1 MAGNRKIG
9 ISDINIY
16 IPRPKLELD
25 VLIRRRSEN
34 NPRLARH
41 LDRALR
47 VTGQKTIRFTEVWED
62 SATLAAQ
69 AAYGLLKN
77 KDPLALGKLRH
88 LVVGTESGLDH
99 SKPLSAFV
107 QGMLQRSGLEIP
119 ESLSSFQ
126 VQHACAGA
134 TLSLLSVGSLLAMS
148 NRPAESG
155 LVIATDVAHY
165 ETETTAEVTQGAG
178 SVALLLES
186 APRLLELDLST
197 IGMCSRDVDDFF
209 RPLGSA
215 TAKVKGR
222 YSMEQYWANLE
233 EAFLDHAR
241 RIGGQPSEVLE
252 STDFFVLHTPF
263 HNMPESAMN
272 VLLKRHLNLEEEQ
285 ARAFLDKRGFF
296 TGVAPLARV
305 GNIYSGSMYFFLAS
319 LLNDRFNEMGEKI
332 AGRRM
337 LLASYGSGNTMI
349 VYSARVAEGA
359 PEVIRRWD
367 FDRIFRSARDAEF
380 SEYLRWTEGVHDRSA
395 YENLLKD
402 VAVPAESFYLSGIRE
417 DGYREYAFAADLRDW
432 ISQREAPVDMRRRV
446 PILR

>member
-1 MAGNRKIG
+1 MMGSKKIG

-16 IPRPKLELD
+16 VPRQKLELEK
-25 VLIRRRSEN
+25 LIKKRSED

-47 VTGQKTIRFTEVWED
+47 VTGQKTIRFTDVWED
-62 SATLAAQ
+62 SATMAAQ
-69 AAYGLLKN
+69 AAHGLLKS
-77 KDPLALGKLRH
+77 KDPVILSNLRH

-134 TLSLLSVGSLLAMS
+134 TLSLISVGGLLGIS
-148 NRPAESG
+148 NRSAESG
-155 LVIATDVAHY
+155 MVIATDVAHY

-178 SVALLLES
+178 SVALLVET

-197 IGMCSRDVDDFF
+197 IGLCSRDVDDFF

-233 EAFLDHAR
+233 EAFLDHAQR
-241 RIGGQPSEVLE
+241 NGELPSEALE
-252 STDFFVLHTPF
+252 ATDFFVLHTPF
-263 HNMPESAMN
+263 RNMPESAMN
-272 VLLKRHLNLEEEQ
+272 VILRHHLNLDEEQ
-285 ARAFLDKRGFF
+285 IREFLEKRGFF
-296 TGVAPLARV
+296 RGVDPLARI

-319 LLNDRFNEMGEKI
+319 LLNDRFKEMGEKI
-332 AGRRM
+332 VGKRM

-349 VYSARVAEGA
+349 VYSARIAEGA
-359 PEVIRRWD
+359 PEVIRNWD
-367 FDRIFRSARDAEF
+367 FDRIFQSAQDADF
-380 SEYLRWTEGVHDRSA
+380 ADYQRWTQGVHGRDE

-402 VAVPAESFYLSGIRE
+402 VAVPPESFYLSGIRE
-417 DGYREYAFAADLRDW
+417 DGYREYAFAADVRDW
-432 ISQREAPVDMRRRV
+432 ISQREASVDMRRRL

>member
-1 MAGNRKIG
+1 MMGNRKIG

-16 IPRPKLELD
+16 VPRSKLELE
-25 VLIRRRSEN
+25 VLIKKRSED

-47 VTGQKTIRFTEVWED
+47 VTGQKTIRFTDVWED
-62 SATLAAQ
+62 PATMAAQ
-69 AAYGLLKN
+69 SAYGLLKD
-77 KDPLALGKLRH
+77 KDPVILANLRH

-107 QGMLQRSGLEIP
+107 QGMLQGSGQEIP

-134 TLSLLSVGSLLAMS
+134 TLSLISVGGLLGMS
-148 NRPAESG
+148 NRSAESG
-155 LVIATDVAHY
+155 LVIATDIAHY
-165 ETETTAEVTQGAG
+165 ETKTTAEVTQGAG
-178 SVALLLES
+178 SVALLVETS
-186 APRLLELDLST
+186 PRLLELDLST
-197 IGMCSRDVDDFF
+197 VGLCSRDVDDFF

-233 EAFLDHAR
+233 EAFLDHAQ
-241 RIGGQPSEVLE
+241 RIGELPSEALE
-252 STDFFVLHTPF
+252 ATDFFVLHTPF
-263 HNMPESAMN
+263 RNMPESAMN
-272 VLLKRHLNLEEEQ
+272 VLLRRHLNLDEEQ
-285 ARAFLDKRGFF
+285 IRAFLEKRGFYR
-296 TGVAPLARV
+296 GVDPLARI

-319 LLNDRFNEMGEKI
+319 LLNDRFKEMGDKI
-332 AGRRM
+332 VGKRM

-359 PEVIRRWD
+359 PEVIRGWE
-367 FDRIFRSARDAEF
+367 FDRIFDSAQDADF
-380 SEYLRWTEGVHDRSA
+380 AAYQRWTEGLHGREE

-402 VAVPAESFYLSGIRE
+402 VAVPPESFYLSGIRE
-417 DGYREYAFAADLRDW
+417 DGYREYAFAADVRDW
-432 ISQREAPVDMRRRV
+432 ISQREASVDMRRRV

>member
-1 MAGNRKIG
+1 MGNRKIG

-16 IPRPKLELD
+16 VPRSKLELE
-25 VLIRRRSEN
+25 VLIKKRSED

-47 VTGQKTIRFTEVWED
+47 VTGQKTIRFTDVWED
-62 SATLAAQ
+62 PATMAAQ
-69 AAYGLLKN
+69 SAYGLLKD
-77 KDPLALGKLRH
+77 KDPVILANLRH

-107 QGMLQRSGLEIP
+107 QGMLQGSGQEIP

-134 TLSLLSVGSLLAMS
+134 TLSLISVGGLLGMS
-148 NRPAESG
+148 NRSAESG
-155 LVIATDVAHY
+155 LVIATDIAHY
-165 ETETTAEVTQGAG
+165 ETKTTAEVTQGAG
-178 SVALLLES
+178 SVALLVETS
-186 APRLLELDLST
+186 PRLLELDLST
-197 IGMCSRDVDDFF
+197 VGLCSRDVDDFF

-233 EAFLDHAR
+233 EAFLDHAQ
-241 RIGGQPSEVLE
+241 RIGELPSEALE
-252 STDFFVLHTPF
+252 ATDFFVLHTPF
-263 HNMPESAMN
+263 RNMPESAMN
-272 VLLKRHLNLEEEQ
+272 VLLRRHLNLDEEQ
-285 ARAFLDKRGFF
+285 IRAFLEKRGFYR
-296 TGVAPLARV
+296 GVDPLARI

-319 LLNDRFNEMGEKI
+319 LLNDRFKEMGDKI
-332 AGRRM
+332 VGKRM

-359 PEVIRRWD
+359 PEVIRGWE
-367 FDRIFRSARDAEF
+367 FDRIFDSAQDADF
-380 SEYLRWTEGVHDRSA
+380 AAYQRWTEGLHGREE

-402 VAVPAESFYLSGIRE
+402 VAVPPESFYLSGIRE
-417 DGYREYAFAADLRDW
+417 DGYREYAFAADVRDW
-432 ISQREAPVDMRRRV
+432 ISQREASVDMRRRV

>member
-1 MAGNRKIG
+1 MMGNKKIG

-16 IPRPKLELD
+16 IPPPKLELG
-25 VLIRRRSEN
+25 VLIEKRSED

-47 VTGQKTIRFTEVWED
+47 VTGQKTIRFTDVWED
-62 SATLAAQ
+62 SATMAAQ
-69 AAYGLLKN
+69 AAYGLLKG
-77 KDPLALGKLRH
+77 KDPVTLSNLRH

-134 TLSLLSVGSLLAMS
+134 TLSLLSVGGLLGMS
-148 NRPAESG
+148 NRSAESG

-178 SVALLLES
+178 SVALLVET

-233 EAFLDHAR
+233 EAFLDHAQ
-241 RIGGQPSEVLE
+241 RIGELPSEALE
-252 STDFFVLHTPF
+252 ATDFFVLHTPF
-263 HNMPESAMN
+263 RNMPESAMN
-272 VLLKRHLNLEEEQ
+272 VLLHRHLNLDEDQIRE
-285 ARAFLDKRGFF
+285 FLEKRGFYR
-296 TGVAPLARV
+296 GVDPLARV

-319 LLNDRFNEMGEKI
+319 LLNDRFKEMGDKI
-332 AGRRM
+332 VGKRM

-349 VYSARVAEGA
+349 VYSAKVAEGA
-359 PEVIRRWD
+359 PEVIRGWD
-367 FDRIFRSARDAEF
+367 FDRIFRNARDADF
-380 SEYLRWTEGVHDRSA
+380 AAYQRWTEGVHGRGD

-402 VAVPAESFYLSGIRE
+402 VAVPPESFYLSGIRE
-417 DGYREYAFAADLRDW
+417 DGYREYAFAADVRDW
-432 ISQREAPVDMRRRV
+432 ISQREAPVDLRRRV

>member
-1 MAGNRKIG
+1 MTGNKKIG

-16 IPRPKLELD
+16 IPPPKLELG
-25 VLIRRRSEN
+25 VLIEKRSED

-47 VTGQKTIRFTEVWED
+47 VTGQKTIRFTDVWED
-62 SATLAAQ
+62 SATMAAQ
-69 AAYGLLKN
+69 AAYGLLKG
-77 KDPLALGKLRH
+77 KDPVTLSNLRH

-134 TLSLLSVGSLLAMS
+134 TVSLLSVGGLLGMS
-148 NRPAESG
+148 NRSAESG

-178 SVALLLES
+178 SVALLVET

-197 IGMCSRDVDDFF
+197 IGLCSRDVDDFF

-233 EAFLDHAR
+233 EAFLDHAQ
-241 RIGGQPSEVLE
+241 RIGELPSEALE
-252 STDFFVLHTPF
+252 ATDFFVLHTPF
-263 HNMPESAMN
+263 RNMPESAMN
-272 VLLKRHLNLEEEQ
+272 VLLRRHLNLDEGQIRE
-285 ARAFLDKRGFF
+285 FLEKRGFYR
-296 TGVAPLARV
+296 GVDPLARV

-319 LLNDRFNEMGEKI
+319 LLNDRFKEMGDKI
-332 AGRRM
+332 IGKRM

-349 VYSARVAEGA
+349 VYSAKVAEGA
-359 PEVIRRWD
+359 PEVIRGWD
-367 FDRIFRSARDAEF
+367 FDRIFRNARDADF
-380 SEYLRWTEGVHDRSA
+380 AAYQRWTEGVHGRED

-402 VAVPAESFYLSGIRE
+402 VAVPPESFYLSGIRE
-417 DGYREYAFAADLRDW
+417 DGYREYAFAADVRDW
-432 ISQREAPVDMRRRV
+432 ISQRETSGDLRRRV

>member
-1 MAGNRKIG
+1 MGNKKIG

-16 IPRPKLELD
+16 VPKCRLELD
-25 VLIRRRSEN
+25 VLIKKRSED

-47 VTGQKTIRFTEVWED
+47 VTGQKTIRFTDVWED
-62 SATLAAQ
+62 SATMAAQ
-69 AAYGLLKN
+69 SSYGLLKGR
-77 KDPLALGKLRH
+77 DPVTLANLRH

-134 TLSLLSVGSLLAMS
+134 TLSLISVGGLLGMS
-148 NRPAESG
+148 NRSAEAG
-155 LVIATDVAHY
+155 VVVATDVAHY
-165 ETETTAEVTQGAG
+165 ETDTTAEVTQGAG
-178 SVALLLES
+178 SVALLVETD
-186 APRLLELDLST
+186 PRLLELDLST
-197 IGMCSRDVDDFF
+197 IGFCSRDVDDFF
-209 RPLGSA
+209 RPLGST

-233 EAFLDHAR
+233 AAFLDHAQ
-241 RIGGQPSEVLE
+241 RIGELPSEALE
-252 STDFFVLHTPF
+252 ATDFFVLHTPF
-263 HNMPESAMN
+263 RNMPESAMN
-272 VLLKRHLNLEEEQ
+272 VLLQRHLNLDDEQ
-285 ARAFLDKRGFF
+285 IRAFLEKRGFYR
-296 TGVAPLARV
+296 GVDPLARV

-319 LLNDRFNEMGEKI
+319 LLNDRFKEMGEKI
-332 AGRRM
+332 VGKRM

-359 PEVIRRWD
+359 PEVIRSWD
-367 FDRIFRSARDAEF
+367 FDRIFRSAQDADF
-380 SEYLRWTEGVHDRSA
+380 AEYQRWAEGIHGGDE

-402 VAVPAESFYLSGIRE
+402 VAVPPESFYLSGIRE
-417 DGYREYAFAADLRDW
+417 DGYREYAFAADVRDW

-446 PILR
+446 PVLR

>member
-1 MAGNRKIG
+1 MTGNKKIG

-16 IPRPKLELD
+16 IPPPKLELG
-25 VLIRRRSEN
+25 VLIEKRSED

-47 VTGQKTIRFTEVWED
+47 VTGQKTIRFTDVWED
-62 SATLAAQ
+62 SATMAAQ
-69 AAYGLLKN
+69 AAYGLLKG
-77 KDPLALGKLRH
+77 KDPVTLSNLRH

-134 TLSLLSVGSLLAMS
+134 TLSLLSVGGLLGMS
-148 NRPAESG
+148 NRSAESG

-178 SVALLLES
+178 SVALLVETT
-186 APRLLELDLST
+186 PRLLELDLST
-197 IGMCSRDVDDFF
+197 IGLCSRDVDDFF

-233 EAFLDHAR
+233 EAFLDHAQ
-241 RIGGQPSEVLE
+241 RIGELPSEALE
-252 STDFFVLHTPF
+252 ATDFFVLHTPF
-263 HNMPESAMN
+263 RNMPESAMN
-272 VLLKRHLNLEEEQ
+272 VLLHRHLNLDEHQIRE
-285 ARAFLDKRGFF
+285 FLEKRGFYR
-296 TGVAPLARV
+296 GVDPLARV

-319 LLNDRFNEMGEKI
+319 LLNDRFKEMGDKI
-332 AGRRM
+332 VGKRM

-349 VYSARVAEGA
+349 VYSAKVAEGA
-359 PEVIRRWD
+359 PEVIRGWD
-367 FDRIFRSARDAEF
+367 FDRIFRNARDADF
-380 SEYLRWTEGVHDRSA
+380 AAYQRWTEGVHGRGD

-402 VAVPAESFYLSGIRE
+402 VAVPPESFYLSGIRE

-432 ISQREAPVDMRRRV
+432 ISQRETSVDLRRRV

>member
-1 MAGNRKIG
+1 MTGNKKIG

-16 IPRPKLELD
+16 IPPPKLELG
-25 VLIRRRSEN
+25 VLIEKRSED

-47 VTGQKTIRFTEVWED
+47 VTGQKTIRFTDVWED
-62 SATLAAQ
+62 SATMAAQ
-69 AAYGLLKN
+69 AAYGLLKG
-77 KDPLALGKLRH
+77 KDPVTLSNLRH

-134 TLSLLSVGSLLAMS
+134 TVSLLSVGGLLGMS
-148 NRPAESG
+148 NRSAESG

-178 SVALLLES
+178 SVALLVET

-197 IGMCSRDVDDFF
+197 IGLCSRDVDDFF

-233 EAFLDHAR
+233 EAFLDHAQ
-241 RIGGQPSEVLE
+241 RIGELPSEALE
-252 STDFFVLHTPF
+252 ATDFFVLHTPF
-263 HNMPESAMN
+263 RNMPESAMN
-272 VLLKRHLNLEEEQ
+272 FLLHRHLNLDEDQIRE
-285 ARAFLDKRGFF
+285 FLEKRGFYR
-296 TGVAPLARV
+296 GVDPLALV

-319 LLNDRFNEMGEKI
+319 LLNDRFKEMGDKI
-332 AGRRM
+332 IGKRM

-359 PEVIRRWD
+359 PEVIRGWD
-367 FDRIFRSARDAEF
+367 FDRIFRNARDADF
-380 SEYLRWTEGVHDRSA
+380 AAYQRWTEGVHGREG

-402 VAVPAESFYLSGIRE
+402 VAVPPESFYLSGIRE
-417 DGYREYAFAADLRDW
+417 DGYREYAFAADVRDW
-432 ISQREAPVDMRRRV
+432 ISQRETSVDLRRRV

>member
-1 MAGNRKIG
+1 MTGNKKIG

-16 IPRPKLELD
+16 IPPPKLELG
-25 VLIRRRSEN
+25 VLIEKRSED

-47 VTGQKTIRFTEVWED
+47 VTGQKTIRFTDVWED
-62 SATLAAQ
+62 SATMAAQ
-69 AAYGLLKN
+69 AAYGLLKG
-77 KDPLALGKLRH
+77 KDPVTLSNLRH

-134 TLSLLSVGSLLAMS
+134 TVSLLSVGGLLGMS
-148 NRPAESG
+148 NRSAESG

-178 SVALLLES
+178 SVALLVET

-197 IGMCSRDVDDFF
+197 IGLCSRDVDDFF

-233 EAFLDHAR
+233 EAFLDHAQ
-241 RIGGQPSEVLE
+241 RIGELPSEALE
-252 STDFFVLHTPF
+252 ATDFFVLHTPF
-263 HNMPESAMN
+263 RNMPESAMN
-272 VLLKRHLNLEEEQ
+272 VLLRRHLNLDEDQIRE
-285 ARAFLDKRGFF
+285 FLEKRGFYR
-296 TGVAPLARV
+296 GVDPLARV

-319 LLNDRFNEMGEKI
+319 LLNDRFKEMGDKI
-332 AGRRM
+332 IGKRM

-349 VYSARVAEGA
+349 VYSAKVAEGA
-359 PEVIRRWD
+359 PEVIRGWD
-367 FDRIFRSARDAEF
+367 FDRIFRNARDADF
-380 SEYLRWTEGVHDRSA
+380 AAYQRWTEGVHGREG

-402 VAVPAESFYLSGIRE
+402 VAVPPESFYLSGIRE
-417 DGYREYAFAADLRDW
+417 DGYREYAFAADVRDW
-432 ISQREAPVDMRRRV
+432 ISQRETSGDLRRRV

>member
-1 MAGNRKIG
+1 MGNRKIG

-16 IPRPKLELD
+16 VPRSKLELE
-25 VLIRRRSEN
+25 VLIKKRSED

-47 VTGQKTIRFTEVWED
+47 VTGQKTIRFTDVWED
-62 SATLAAQ
+62 SATMAAQ
-69 AAYGLLKN
+69 SAYGLLKD
-77 KDPLALGKLRH
+77 KDPVILANLRH

-107 QGMLQRSGLEIP
+107 QGMLQGSGQEIP

-134 TLSLLSVGSLLAMS
+134 TLSLISVGGLLGMS
-148 NRPAESG
+148 NRSAESG
-155 LVIATDVAHY
+155 LVIATDIAHY
-165 ETETTAEVTQGAG
+165 ETKTTAEVTQGAG
-178 SVALLLES
+178 SVALLVETS
-186 APRLLELDLST
+186 PRLLELDLST
-197 IGMCSRDVDDFF
+197 VGLCSRDVDDFF

-233 EAFLDHAR
+233 EAFLDHAQ
-241 RIGGQPSEVLE
+241 RIGELPSEALE
-252 STDFFVLHTPF
+252 ATDFFVLHTPF
-263 HNMPESAMN
+263 RNMPESAMN
-272 VLLKRHLNLEEEQ
+272 VLLRRHLNLDEEQ
-285 ARAFLDKRGFF
+285 IRAFLEKRGFYR
-296 TGVAPLARV
+296 GVDPLARI

-319 LLNDRFNEMGEKI
+319 LLNDRFKEMGDKI
-332 AGRRM
+332 VGKRM

-359 PEVIRRWD
+359 PEVIRGWE
-367 FDRIFRSARDAEF
+367 FDRIFDSAQDADF
-380 SEYLRWTEGVHDRSA
+380 AAYQRWTEGLHGREE

-402 VAVPAESFYLSGIRE
+402 VAVPPESFYLSGIRE
-417 DGYREYAFAADLRDW
+417 DGYREYAFAADVRDW
-432 ISQREAPVDMRRRV
+432 ISQREASVDMRRRV

>member
-1 MAGNRKIG
+1 MMGNKKIG

-16 IPRPKLELD
+16 IPPPKLELG
-25 VLIRRRSEN
+25 VLIEKRSED

-47 VTGQKTIRFTEVWED
+47 VTGQKTIRFTDVWED
-62 SATLAAQ
+62 SATMAAQ
-69 AAYGLLKN
+69 AAYGLLKG
-77 KDPLALGKLRH
+77 KDPVTLSNLRH

-134 TLSLLSVGSLLAMS
+134 TLSLLSVGGLLGMS
-148 NRPAESG
+148 NRSAESG

-178 SVALLLES
+178 SVALLVET

-233 EAFLDHAR
+233 EAFLDHAQ
-241 RIGGQPSEVLE
+241 RIGELPSEALE
-252 STDFFVLHTPF
+252 ATDFFVLHTPF
-263 HNMPESAMN
+263 RNMPESAMN
-272 VLLKRHLNLEEEQ
+272 VLLHRHLNLDEHQIRE
-285 ARAFLDKRGFF
+285 FLEKRGFYR
-296 TGVAPLARV
+296 GVDPLARV

-319 LLNDRFNEMGEKI
+319 LLNDRFKEMGDKI
-332 AGRRM
+332 VGKRM

-349 VYSARVAEGA
+349 VYSAKVAEGA
-359 PEVIRRWD
+359 PEVIRGWD
-367 FDRIFRSARDAEF
+367 FDRIFRNARDADF
-380 SEYLRWTEGVHDRSA
+380 AAYQRWTEGVHGRGD

-402 VAVPAESFYLSGIRE
+402 VAVPPESFYLSGIRE
-417 DGYREYAFAADLRDW
+417 DGYREYAFAADVRDW
-432 ISQREAPVDMRRRV
+432 ISQREAPVDLRRRV

>member
-1 MAGNRKIG
+1 MTGNKKIG

-16 IPRPKLELD
+16 IPPPKLELG
-25 VLIRRRSEN
+25 VLIEKRSED

-47 VTGQKTIRFTEVWED
+47 VTGQKTIRFTDVWED
-62 SATLAAQ
+62 SATMAAQ
-69 AAYGLLKN
+69 AAYGLLKG
-77 KDPLALGKLRH
+77 KDPVTLSNLRH

-134 TLSLLSVGSLLAMS
+134 TVSLLSVGGLLGMS
-148 NRPAESG
+148 NRSAESG

-165 ETETTAEVTQGAG
+165 EMETTAEVTQGAG
-178 SVALLLES
+178 SVALLVET

-197 IGMCSRDVDDFF
+197 IGLCSRDVDDFF

-233 EAFLDHAR
+233 EAFLDHAQ
-241 RIGGQPSEVLE
+241 RIGELPSEALE
-252 STDFFVLHTPF
+252 ATDFFVLHTPF
-263 HNMPESAMN
+263 RNMPESAMN
-272 VLLKRHLNLEEEQ
+272 VLLRHHLNLDEDQIRE
-285 ARAFLDKRGFF
+285 FLEKRGFYR
-296 TGVAPLARV
+296 GVDPLALV
-305 GNIYSGSMYFFLAS
+305 GNIYSGTMYFFLAS
-319 LLNDRFNEMGEKI
+319 LLNDRFKEMGDKI
-332 AGRRM
+332 IGKRM

-349 VYSARVAEGA
+349 VYSAKVAEGA
-359 PEVIRRWD
+359 PEVIRGWD
-367 FDRIFRSARDAEF
+367 FDRIFRNARDADF
-380 SEYLRWTEGVHDRSA
+380 AAYQRWTEGVHGRED

-402 VAVPAESFYLSGIRE
+402 VAVPPESFYLSGIRE
-417 DGYREYAFAADLRDW
+417 DGYREYAFAADVRDW

>member
-1 MAGNRKIG
+1 MMSNKKIG

-16 IPRPKLELD
+16 VPQAKLELD
-25 VLIRRRSEN
+25 VLIKKRSED

-47 VTGQKTIRFTEVWED
+47 VTGQKTIRFTDVWED
-62 SATLAAQ
+62 SATMAAQ
-69 AAYGLLKN
+69 AAYGLLKG
-77 KDPLALGKLRH
+77 KDPVTLSNLRH

-107 QGMLQRSGLEIP
+107 EGMLQRSGLEIP

-134 TLSLLSVGSLLAMS
+134 TLSLLSVGGMLGLS
-148 NRPAESG
+148 NRSAESG

-178 SVALLLES
+178 SVALLVET

-197 IGMCSRDVDDFF
+197 IGLCSRDVDDFF

-233 EAFLDHAR
+233 MAFLDHAQ
-241 RIGGQPSEVLE
+241 RIGELPSEALE
-252 STDFFVLHTPF
+252 ATDFFVLHTPF
-263 HNMPESAMN
+263 RNMPESAMN
-272 VLLKRHLNLEEEQ
+272 VLLRRHLNLDEDQIRE
-285 ARAFLDKRGFF
+285 FLERRGFYR
-296 TGVAPLARV
+296 GVDPLARV

-319 LLNDRFNEMGEKI
+319 LLNDRFKEMGDKI
-332 AGRRM
+332 VGKRM

-359 PEVIRRWD
+359 PEVIRDWD
-367 FDRIFRSARDAEF
+367 FDRIFRSAQDADF
-380 SEYLRWTEGVHDRSA
+380 AEYQRWTEGVHGRDD

-402 VAVPAESFYLSGIRE
+402 VAVPPESFYLSGIRE
-417 DGYREYAFAADLRDW
+417 DGYREYAFAADVRDW
-432 ISQREAPVDMRRRV
+432 ISQREASVDMRRRV

>member
-1 MAGNRKIG
+1 MTGNKKIG

-16 IPRPKLELD
+16 IPPPKLELG
-25 VLIRRRSEN
+25 VLIEKRSED

-47 VTGQKTIRFTEVWED
+47 VTGQKTIRFTDVWED
-62 SATLAAQ
+62 SATMAAQ
-69 AAYGLLKN
+69 AAYGLLKG
-77 KDPLALGKLRH
+77 KDPVTLSNLRH

-134 TLSLLSVGSLLAMS
+134 TLSLLSVGGLLGMS
-148 NRPAESG
+148 NRSAESG

-178 SVALLLES
+178 SVALLVET

-233 EAFLDHAR
+233 EAFLDHAQ
-241 RIGGQPSEVLE
+241 RIGELPSEALE
-252 STDFFVLHTPF
+252 ATDFFVLHTPF
-263 HNMPESAMN
+263 RNMPESAMN
-272 VLLKRHLNLEEEQ
+272 VLLHRHLNLDEDQ
-285 ARAFLDKRGFF
+285 IRAFLEKRGFYR
-296 TGVAPLARV
+296 GVDPLARV

-319 LLNDRFNEMGEKI
+319 LLNDRFKEMGDKI
-332 AGRRM
+332 VGKRM

-349 VYSARVAEGA
+349 VYSAKVAEGA
-359 PEVIRRWD
+359 PEVIRGWD
-367 FDRIFRSARDAEF
+367 FDRIFRNARDADF
-380 SEYLRWTEGVHDRSA
+380 AAYQRWTEGAHGRED

-402 VAVPAESFYLSGIRE
+402 VAVPPESFYLSGIRE

-432 ISQREAPVDMRRRV
+432 ISQRETSVDLRRRV

>member
-1 MAGNRKIG
+1 MTGNKKIG

-16 IPRPKLELD
+16 VPRPKLELD
-25 VLIRRRSEN
+25 ELIKKRSEH

-62 SATLAAQ
+62 SATMAAQ
-69 AAYGLLKN
+69 SAYGLLKG
-77 KDPLALGKLRH
+77 KDPAALANLRH

-107 QGMLQRSGLEIP
+107 QGMLQRAGLEIP

-134 TLSLLSVGSLLAMS
+134 TLSLISVGGLLGMS
-148 NRPAESG
+148 NHPAESG

-165 ETETTAEVTQGAG
+165 EPETTAEVTQGAG
-178 SVALLLES
+178 SVALLVES
-186 APRLLELDLST
+186 APKLLELDLST
-197 IGMCSRDVDDFF
+197 IGFCSRDLDDFF
-209 RPLGSA
+209 RPLGSV

-233 EAFLDHAR
+233 EAFLDHTR
-241 RIGGQPSEVLE
+241 RIGELPSEVLE
-252 STDFFVLHTPF
+252 ATDFFVLHTPF
-263 HNMPESAMN
+263 RNMPESAMN
-272 VLLKRHLNLEEEQ
+272 VLLQRHLSFDEQ
-285 ARAFLDKRGFF
+285 QIRAFLEKRGFYR
-296 TGVAPLARV
+296 GVDPLARV

-319 LLNDRFNEMGEKI
+319 LLNDRFREMGEKI
-332 AGRRM
+332 VGKRM

-349 VYSARVAEGA
+349 VFSARVAEGA
-359 PEVIRRWD
+359 PEVIRNWH
-367 FDRIFRSARDAEF
+367 FDRVFESTRDADF
-380 SEYLRWTEGVHDRSA
+380 SDYQRWTQGVRGGDE
-395 YENLLKD
+395 YEKLLKD
-402 VAVPAESFYLSGIRE
+402 VAVPPESFYLSGIRE
-417 DGYREYAFAADLRDW
+417 DGYREYAFAADVRDW
-432 ISQREAPVDMRRRV
+432 IPQRETPVDMRRRV

>member
-1 MAGNRKIG
+1 MRGNKKIG

-16 IPRPKLELD
+16 IPLSKLELD
-25 VLIRRRSEN
+25 VLIRYRSER

-62 SATLAAQ
+62 SAAQ
-69 AAYGLLKN
+69 AAYGLLKG
-77 KDPLALGKLRH
+77 KDPLTLANLRH
-88 LVVGTESGLDH
+88 LAVGTESGLDH

-134 TLSLLSVGSLLAMS
+134 TLSLLSVGSLLGAS

-155 LVIATDVAHY
+155 LVIATDIAHY

-178 SVALLLES
+178 SVALLVET

-222 YSMEQYWANLE
+222 YSMELYWANLE
-233 EAFLDHAR
+233 DAFLDHAQ
-241 RIGGQPSEVLE
+241 RIGETPSEVLE

-263 HNMPESAMN
+263 RNMPESAMN
-272 VLLKRHLNLEEEQ
+272 VLLQRHLNLEEQ
-285 ARAFLDKRGFF
+285 QIRTFLDRRGFYR
-296 TGVAPLARV
+296 GVDPLARV

-319 LLNDRFNEMGEKI
+319 LLNDRFKEMGEKI
-332 AGRRM
+332 AGKRM

-349 VYSARVAEGA
+349 VYSARIAEEA

-367 FDRIFRSARDAEF
+367 FDRVFRSARAADIC
-380 SEYLRWTEGVHDRSA
+380 EYLRWTESVHDRSA

-402 VAVPAESFYLSGIRE
+402 VAVPPESFYLSGIRE
-417 DGYREYAFAADLRDW
+417 DGYREYAFAADLTDW

>member
-1 MAGNRKIG
+1 MTGNKKIG

-16 IPRPKLELD
+16 IPPPKLELG
-25 VLIRRRSEN
+25 VLIEKRSED

-47 VTGQKTIRFTEVWED
+47 VTGQKTIRFTDVWED
-62 SATLAAQ
+62 SATMAAQ
-69 AAYGLLKN
+69 AAYGLLKG
-77 KDPLALGKLRH
+77 KDPVTLSNLRH

-134 TLSLLSVGSLLAMS
+134 TVSLLSVGGLLGMS
-148 NRPAESG
+148 NRSAESG

-178 SVALLLES
+178 SVALLVET

-197 IGMCSRDVDDFF
+197 IGLCSRDVDDFF

-233 EAFLDHAR
+233 EAFLDHAQ
-241 RIGGQPSEVLE
+241 RIGELPSEALE
-252 STDFFVLHTPF
+252 ATDFFVLHTPF
-263 HNMPESAMN
+263 RNMPESAMN
-272 VLLKRHLNLEEEQ
+272 FLLHRHLNLDEDQIRE
-285 ARAFLDKRGFF
+285 FLEKRGFYR
-296 TGVAPLARV
+296 GVDPLARV

-319 LLNDRFNEMGEKI
+319 LLNDRFKEMGDKI
-332 AGRRM
+332 IGKRM

-349 VYSARVAEGA
+349 VYSAKVAEGA
-359 PEVIRRWD
+359 PEVIRGWD
-367 FDRIFRSARDAEF
+367 FDRIFRNARDADF
-380 SEYLRWTEGVHDRSA
+380 AAYQRWTEGVHGRED

-402 VAVPAESFYLSGIRE
+402 VAVPPESFYLSGIRE
-417 DGYREYAFAADLRDW
+417 DGYREYAFAADVRDW
-432 ISQREAPVDMRRRV
+432 ISQRETSGDLRRRV

>member
-1 MAGNRKIG
+1 MTGNKKIG

-16 IPRPKLELD
+16 IPPPKLELG
-25 VLIRRRSEN
+25 VLIEKRSED

-47 VTGQKTIRFTEVWED
+47 VTGQKTIRFTDVWED
-62 SATLAAQ
+62 SATMAAQ
-69 AAYGLLKN
+69 AAYGLLKG
-77 KDPLALGKLRH
+77 KDPVTLSNLRH

-107 QGMLQRSGLEIP
+107 QGMLQRSGLELP

-134 TLSLLSVGSLLAMS
+134 TVSLLSVGGLLGMS
-148 NRPAESG
+148 NRSAESG

-178 SVALLLES
+178 SVALLVET

-197 IGMCSRDVDDFF
+197 IGLCSRDVDDFF

-233 EAFLDHAR
+233 EAFLDHAQ
-241 RIGGQPSEVLE
+241 RIGELPSEALE
-252 STDFFVLHTPF
+252 ATDFFVLHTPF
-263 HNMPESAMN
+263 RNMPESAMN
-272 VLLKRHLNLEEEQ
+272 VLLRRHLNLDEDQIRE
-285 ARAFLDKRGFF
+285 FLEKRGFYR
-296 TGVAPLARV
+296 GVDPLARV

-319 LLNDRFNEMGEKI
+319 LLNDRFKEMGDKI
-332 AGRRM
+332 IGKRM

-349 VYSARVAEGA
+349 VYSAKVAEGA
-359 PEVIRRWD
+359 PEVIRGWD
-367 FDRIFRSARDAEF
+367 FDRIFRNARDADF
-380 SEYLRWTEGVHDRSA
+380 AAYQRWTEGVHGRED

-402 VAVPAESFYLSGIRE
+402 VAVPPESFYLSGIRE
-417 DGYREYAFAADLRDW
+417 DGYREYAFAADVRDW
-432 ISQREAPVDMRRRV
+432 ISQRETSGDLRRRV

>member
-1 MAGNRKIG
+1 MGNKKIG

-16 IPRPKLELD
+16 IPRAKLELD
-25 VLIRRRSEN
+25 VLIKKRSED

-47 VTGQKTIRFTEVWED
+47 VTGQKTIRFTDVWED
-62 SATLAAQ
+62 SATMAAQ
-69 AAYGLLKN
+69 SAYGLLKGE
-77 KDPLALGKLRH
+77 DPVTLANLRH

-134 TLSLLSVGSLLAMS
+134 TLSLISVGGLLGMS
-148 NRPAESG
+148 NRSAEAG
-155 LVIATDVAHY
+155 VVVATDIAHY

-178 SVALLLES
+178 SVALLIETD
-186 APRLLELDLST
+186 PRLLELDLST
-197 IGMCSRDVDDFF
+197 IGFCSRDVDDFF
-209 RPLGSA
+209 RPLGSD

-233 EAFLDHAR
+233 TAFLDHAQ
-241 RIGGQPSEVLE
+241 RIGELPSEALE
-252 STDFFVLHTPF
+252 ATDFFVLHTPF
-263 HNMPESAMN
+263 RNMPESAMN
-272 VLLKRHLNLEEEQ
+272 VLLQRHLNLDDEQ
-285 ARAFLDKRGFF
+285 IRGFLEKRGFY
-296 TGVAPLARV
+296 TGVDPLARI

-319 LLNDRFNEMGEKI
+319 LLNDRFKEMGEKI
-332 AGRRM
+332 VGKRM
-337 LLASYGSGNTMI
+337 LLGSYGSGNTMI

-359 PEVIRRWD
+359 PEVIRNWD
-367 FDRIFRSARDAEF
+367 FDRIFRNAQDADFAEYQRWAQGLHSRDE
-380 SEYLRWTEGVHDRSA
+380 

-402 VAVPAESFYLSGIRE
+402 VSVPPESFYLSGIRE
-417 DGYREYAFAADLRDW
+417 DGYREYAFAADVRDW

-446 PILR
+446 PVLR

>member
-1 MAGNRKIG
+1 MMGSKKIG

-16 IPRPKLELD
+16 VPGSKLELD
-25 VLIRRRSEN
+25 VLIRKRSEE

-41 LDRALR
+41 LERALR
-47 VTGQKTIRFTEVWED
+47 VTGQKTIRFTDIWED
-62 SATLAAQ
+62 SATMAAQ
-69 AAYGLLKN
+69 AGYGLLKDR
-77 KDPLALGKLRH
+77 DPVTLANLRH

-134 TLSLLSVGSLLAMS
+134 TLSLISVGGLLGMS
-148 NRPAESG
+148 NRSAESG
-155 LVIATDVAHY
+155 MVIATDIAHY
-165 ETETTAEVTQGAG
+165 ETQTTAEVTQGAG
-178 SVALLLES
+178 SVALLVETT
-186 APRLLELDLST
+186 PRLLELDLST
-197 IGMCSRDVDDFF
+197 IGLCSRDVDDFF

-233 EAFLDHAR
+233 AAFLDHAQ
-241 RIGGQPSEVLE
+241 RIGELPSEALE
-252 STDFFVLHTPF
+252 ATDFFVLHTPF
-263 HNMPESAMN
+263 RNMPESAMN
-272 VLLKRHLNLEEEQ
+272 VLLHRHLNLEEDQ
-285 ARAFLDKRGFF
+285 IRDFLEKRGFYR
-296 TGVAPLARV
+296 GVDPLARV

-319 LLNDRFNEMGEKI
+319 LLNDRFKELGEEIVGK
-332 AGRRM
+332 RM

-359 PEVIRRWD
+359 PEVIRGWD
-367 FDRIFRSARDAEF
+367 FDRIFRSVRDADFTAYE
-380 SEYLRWTEGVHDRSA
+380 RWTRGVHGREE

-402 VAVPAESFYLSGIRE
+402 VAVPPESFYLSGIRE
-417 DGYREYAFAADLRDW
+417 DGYREYAFAADVRDW

>member
-1 MAGNRKIG
+1 MTGNKKIG

-16 IPRPKLELD
+16 IPPPKLELG
-25 VLIRRRSEN
+25 VLIEKRSED

-47 VTGQKTIRFTEVWED
+47 VTGQKTIRFTDVWED
-62 SATLAAQ
+62 SATMAAQ
-69 AAYGLLKN
+69 AAYGLLKG
-77 KDPLALGKLRH
+77 KDPVTLSNLRH

-134 TLSLLSVGSLLAMS
+134 TVSLLSVGGLLGMS
-148 NRPAESG
+148 NRSAESG

-178 SVALLLES
+178 SVALLVET

-197 IGMCSRDVDDFF
+197 IGLCSRDVDDFF

-233 EAFLDHAR
+233 EAFLDHAQ
-241 RIGGQPSEVLE
+241 RIGELPSEALE
-252 STDFFVLHTPF
+252 ATDFFVLHTPF
-263 HNMPESAMN
+263 RNMPESAMN
-272 VLLKRHLNLEEEQ
+272 VLLRRHLNLDEDQIRE
-285 ARAFLDKRGFF
+285 FLEKRGFYR
-296 TGVAPLARV
+296 GVDPLARV

-319 LLNDRFNEMGEKI
+319 LLNDRFKEMGDKI
-332 AGRRM
+332 IGKRM

-349 VYSARVAEGA
+349 VYSAKVAEGA
-359 PEVIRRWD
+359 PEVIRGWD
-367 FDRIFRSARDAEF
+367 FDRIFRNARDADF
-380 SEYLRWTEGVHDRSA
+380 AAYQRWTEGVHGRED

-402 VAVPAESFYLSGIRE
+402 VAVPPESFYLSGIRE
-417 DGYREYAFAADLRDW
+417 DGYREYAFAADVRDW
-432 ISQREAPVDMRRRV
+432 ISQRETSGDLRRRV

>member
-1 MAGNRKIG
+1 MMGNKKIG

-16 IPRPKLELD
+16 IPPPKLELG
-25 VLIRRRSEN
+25 VLIEKRSED

-47 VTGQKTIRFTEVWED
+47 VTGQKTIRFTDVWED
-62 SATLAAQ
+62 SATMAAQ
-69 AAYGLLKN
+69 AAYGLLKG
-77 KDPLALGKLRH
+77 KDPVTLSNLRH

-134 TLSLLSVGSLLAMS
+134 TLSLLSVGGLLGMS
-148 NRPAESG
+148 NRSAESG

-178 SVALLLES
+178 SVALLVET

-233 EAFLDHAR
+233 EAFLDHAQ
-241 RIGGQPSEVLE
+241 RIGELPSEALE
-252 STDFFVLHTPF
+252 ATDFFVLHTPF
-263 HNMPESAMN
+263 RNMPESAMN
-272 VLLKRHLNLEEEQ
+272 VLLHRHLNLDEDQIRE
-285 ARAFLDKRGFF
+285 FLEKRGFYR
-296 TGVAPLARV
+296 GVDPLARV

-319 LLNDRFNEMGEKI
+319 LLNDRFKEMGDKI
-332 AGRRM
+332 VGKRM

-349 VYSARVAEGA
+349 VYSAKVAEGA
-359 PEVIRRWD
+359 PEVIRGWD
-367 FDRIFRSARDAEF
+367 FDRIFRNARDADF
-380 SEYLRWTEGVHDRSA
+380 AAYQRWTEGVHGRGD

-402 VAVPAESFYLSGIRE
+402 VAVPPESFYLSGIRE

-432 ISQREAPVDMRRRV
+432 ISQRETSVDLRRRV